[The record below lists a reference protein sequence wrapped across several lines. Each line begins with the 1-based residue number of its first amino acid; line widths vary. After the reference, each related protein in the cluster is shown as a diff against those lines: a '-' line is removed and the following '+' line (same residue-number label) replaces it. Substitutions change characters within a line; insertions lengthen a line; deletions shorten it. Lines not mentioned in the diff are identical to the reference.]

1 MHSRVYVCDEI
12 GDLLVALTKCPNAPI
27 LIVVEI
33 HGAIHVLIHAVI
45 SVPEVVPVHL
55 VPLLDLVDHQ
65 DLVRAA
71 LLALVIMTAAV
82 IHAPSLVVAIVIVH
96 PVVNLAIVQAV
107 IEVRVVI
114 LAIVQAVIVVHVVN
128 SVIDLLV
135 ILLVAIVIVHPV
147 VMALMPVEILVIAP
161 VAIVVL
167 VVSTATARP
176 VIALLVVTS
185 EIVLVLIV
193 DPVVSTETD
202 QLAIVDLVAIL
213 ATDPVVTVGRV
224 LIVDPVVSTET
235 DQLVTVDR
243 AVNMAT
249 VRSVAMTA
257 AVILAVILVVAIV
270 IEHLV
275 EISETVIVRLVV
287 NSVIVRPAV
296 MIQVL
301 THVAATETVLLVAMA
316 QALVA
321 HRARVVMTAVM
332 PETEMAGV
340 VDHVAKTSH
349 LADQRTKLNVAAR
362 PCACAVA
369 EKSAKTVSKP
379 RSHAKPRPGLMK
391 VELKTTY
398 AMLPKVPCAVRSHR
412 DALCRRDQKM
422 KTN

>member
-202 QLAIVDLVAIL
+202 QL
-213 ATDPVVTVGRV
+213 
-224 LIVDPVVSTET
+224 
-235 DQLVTVDR
+235 VTVDR

-398 AMLPKVPCAVRSHR
+398 AMLPKVPCGVRSHR

-422 KTN
+422 KMN

>member
-107 IEVRVVI
+107 I
-114 LAIVQAVIVVHVVN
+114 VVHVVN

-185 EIVLVLIV
+185 EIVL
-193 DPVVSTETD
+193 
-202 QLAIVDLVAIL
+202 
-213 ATDPVVTVGRV
+213 V

-422 KTN
+422 KMN

>member
-1 MHSRVYVCDEI
+1 LHSRVYVCDEI

-202 QLAIVDLVAIL
+202 QL
-213 ATDPVVTVGRV
+213 
-224 LIVDPVVSTET
+224 
-235 DQLVTVDR
+235 VTVDR

-349 LADQRTKLNVAAR
+349 LADQRTKLNVVAR

-391 VELKTTY
+391 VESKTTY

>member
-1 MHSRVYVCDEI
+1 LHSRVYVCDEI

-107 IEVRVVI
+107 I
-114 LAIVQAVIVVHVVN
+114 VVHVVN

-135 ILLVAIVIVHPV
+135 SLVVAIVIVHPV

-202 QLAIVDLVAIL
+202 QLAI
-213 ATDPVVTVGRV
+213 
-224 LIVDPVVSTET
+224 
-235 DQLVTVDR
+235 VDR

>member
-27 LIVVEI
+27 LIVDETP
-33 HGAIHVLIHAVI
+33 GAIHVLIHAVI

-202 QLAIVDLVAIL
+202 QL
-213 ATDPVVTVGRV
+213 
-224 LIVDPVVSTET
+224 
-235 DQLVTVDR
+235 VTVDR

-321 HRARVVMTAVM
+321 HLVRVVMTAVM

>member
-1 MHSRVYVCDEI
+1 LHSRVYVCDEI

-107 IEVRVVI
+107 I
-114 LAIVQAVIVVHVVN
+114 VVHVVN

-185 EIVLVLIV
+185 EIVL
-193 DPVVSTETD
+193 
-202 QLAIVDLVAIL
+202 
-213 ATDPVVTVGRV
+213 V

-398 AMLPKVPCAVRSHR
+398 AMLPKVPCGVRSHR

-422 KTN
+422 KMN